1 MCVCVCAYVT
11 ESFCCRAEIKKT
23 LYIEAAGEWIKKFG
37 IYMNNGILLSHEKEC
52 I

>member
-37 IYMNNGILLSHEKEC
+37 IYMNNGMKYWKKSRI
-52 I
+52 